1 MWRRWCI
8 NAAVAVSFCI
18 PVVSAWGL
26 ANFDHRRMILK
37 QYGRCRSNGRF
48 YRLYAT
54 TIVSSY
60 DETAPPPPNS
70 NAKEVSP
77 TTTTLAVPASLLDQD
92 LTAAEKTVVSVV
104 RRTSPSV
111 ALVTSVL
118 VPTTTTTRQRSSR
131 NNNSTKDST
140 FGLPRSGR
148 TLGSGTAFGVDA
160 RGYMVTNYHVI
171 ESAYRLQQAADDWKT
186 LQSNVTAVALATLGL
201 SSEARNGTLVHSL
214 VEKWNQRVVLSSPMA
229 ARVYVKVDSTTQYQE
244 CRIIDVKPELDVAVL
259 QLIPMDTA
267 SSGSNSTASNDPTK
281 TTVAVVPPLT
291 FGSSSKLLVGQSL
304 VAIGNPFGLDTTV
317 TTGVVSALNR
327 ELKVS
332 PPLPR
337 LFGGFPPSSSLAPAV
352 TTPTIIRNCI
362 QTDCAINPGNSGG
375 PLLNLD
381 GTVVG
386 VTTAIVTT
394 SGSSSGIGF
403 AIPSDAVAPVVQAMI
418 RRHVAE
424 SASGR
429 RQRGWL
435 GLSIWKRQAG
445 SQNWVA
451 AVSPNSPA
459 ARAGIRP
466 LHIAGTASS
475 MDDDDPSHNA
485 SAAVVHYGD
494 AVVAV
499 GGEAT
504 ANYTALQAVL
514 DRCVVGEQLT
524 LTLLNGATR
533 ERRVVYITLETQ
545 P

>member
-1 MWRRWCI
+1 M
-8 NAAVAVSFCI
+8 S
-18 PVVSAWGL
+18 
-26 ANFDHRRMILK
+26 
-37 QYGRCRSNGRF
+37 SN
-48 YRLYAT
+48 
-54 TIVSSY
+54 
-60 DETAPPPPNS
+60 DETSEPPNA
-70 NAKEVSP
+70 AKEVPSL
-77 TTTTLAVPASLLDQD
+77 TVPASLLDQD

-118 VPTTTTTRQRSSR
+118 VPTTTTTSTATGQRSIS
-131 NNNSTKDST
+131 NQTKDST
-140 FGLPRSGR
+140 SGLPRQGR

-160 RGYMVTNYHVI
+160 RGYLVTNYHVI
-171 ESAYRLQQAADDWKT
+171 ESAYRLQQAADDFNT
-186 LQSNVTAVALATLGL
+186 VQSNVIGNVTFLLEALGL
-201 SSEARNGTLVHSL
+201 SVDSTKPL
-214 VEKWNQRVVLSSPMA
+214 VEQWEQRNRGILSLPMA

-244 CRIIDVKPELDVAVL
+244 CRIVDVKPELDVAVL
-259 QLIPMDTA
+259 QFVSMPD
-267 SSGSNSTASNDPTK
+267 GNSTTSANDDAPPR
-281 TTVAVVPPLT
+281 TTISVPPLT

-327 ELKVS
+327 ELKVT

-337 LFGGFPPSSSLAPAV
+337 LFGGLPQPSAP
-352 TTPTIIRNCI
+352 TTITPTVIRNCI

-394 SGSSSGIGF
+394 SGSSAGIGF

-418 RRHVAE
+418 RRHVAA

-429 RQRGWL
+429 RKRGWL
-435 GLSIWKRQAG
+435 GLCIWKRQ
-445 SQNWVA
+445 SDSHNWVA

-459 ARAGIRP
+459 AQAEIQP
-466 LHIAGTASS
+466 LRIFGSATIDGNSLVPLEGTA
-475 MDDDDPSHNA
+475 A
-485 SAAVVHYGD
+485 TVHYGD
-494 AVVAV
+494 AIVAV

-504 ANYTALQAVL
+504 TNYTTLQAVL
-514 DRCVVGEQLT
+514 DRCVVGEQLA
-524 LTLLNGATR
+524 LTLLNGATGQ
-533 ERRVVYITLETQ
+533 RRVVYVTLETR